1 MAGNSRLQI
10 KTLTMAFALLLSVPF
25 PVQFVSAGTVW
36 SEGPQEFSHGE
47 MEDLDL
53 GHEGLSLNISAMQS
67 TGKWTN
73 LSPQNPPKDRHGC
86 AMDLDS
92 RLGKAVM
99 FGGYN
104 YKNNWFLGDTW
115 TYDLETNTWTV
126 QYPADSPPIRESSAM
141 VYASSSREFVLFGGF
156 GQRIWDDTWTY
167 SLGTNAWTNQ
177 QPATH
182 PEARGNPGMDYDSA
196 RDKVVLFG
204 GLNGFDSFGDTW
216 TYDTSTNTWM
226 NMGPSSSPQARWG
239 HGMVYDSAHRK
250 SILFGG
256 KTGDEFLNDT
266 WTYDLA
272 ANKWTE
278 MNPPDA
284 PSPRCELNM
293 AYDSARSEAVLFAG
307 NRDVNAILSDT
318 WTYNLTTN
326 RWTNMTPA
334 ASPPARG
341 ECGMAYFS
349 NNDAVVIFS
358 GYTAQDTL
366 DDTWKLKFFNG
377 TAPAWGTFTSAPH
390 DTGGQAYF
398 GTMSWDAAIPPASK
412 LSFQFRSADTEENL
426 ALSDFF
432 GPDGTPGSF
441 YQTSGQALN
450 STNNGTRWFQY
461 RAYFSTDDLAVTPL
475 LRGVTIRYNL
485 IHELTL
491 LSPAGGENWTGLQ
504 TISWTASDKDND
516 TPSFDIF
523 LEDGVNSVTLAW
535 GLPAGTSNLSWNAS
549 MFPNGTYRIRIIAR
563 DNNASIPL
571 TVSAISGDFTIY
583 HPPPSPPPNRP
594 PHVILVSPPNNSVV
608 NTTSVRLEWV
618 GTDPDGDP
626 LAFGVSYSVHPAPEP
641 RIFEN
646 TSSVQ
651 LLDIA
656 GLADNTTYSWTVN
669 ANDGKTNQTDVPVDV
684 WSFTVKLPP
693 VVPPPVNHPPR
704 ITSTP
709 PANATEDEP
718 YIYNVTASDPDNDP
732 LTFMLVNPV
741 EGMAIDPVSGKLSWT
756 PASVQTLS
764 IKVAVSDGRGGF
776 DEQTYDLTV
785 LRYPPICLITFP
797 AEGATVSGAINITGV
812 AAKGF
817 RPLQKVE
824 VRIDAGDWALAQH
837 LDNWILS
844 LDTRTLTNGLHTIQA
859 RAFDGR
865 YYSENATVTI
875 TVDNVTPKRPR
886 PEDDSF
892 AGDLCPLFILI
903 FIIAIVG
910 GIIAIYYRNRKTK

>member
-10 KTLTMAFALLLSVPF
+10 KTLTTAFVLLLSVPF

-36 SEGPQEFSHGE
+36 SESPQEFADGE
-47 MEDLDL
+47 MENLDL
-53 GHEGLSLNISAMQS
+53 GPEGLSLNISAMQS

-73 LSPQNPPKDRHGC
+73 LSPPNPPKGRHGC
-86 AMDLDS
+86 AMDYDS
-92 RLGKAVM
+92 RLGKVVM
-99 FGGYN
+99 FGGYE
-104 YKNNWFLGDTW
+104 YKTYWYLGDTW
-115 TYDLETNTWTV
+115 TYDLDTNIWTF
-126 QYPADSPPIRESSAM
+126 QSPADSPPIRESSAM
-141 VYASSSREFVLFGGF
+141 AYDSSSREFVLFGGF
-156 GQRIWDDTWTY
+156 GQCIWGDIWTY
-167 SLGTNAWTNQ
+167 DLGANTWNNPEPVAR
-177 QPATH
+177 
-182 PEARGNPGMDYDSA
+182 PEARGNPGMAYDSG
-196 RDKVVLFG
+196 RDRIVLFG
-204 GLNGFDSFGDTW
+204 GLNGFNSFEDTW

-226 NMGPSSSPQARWG
+226 NMNPSTSPQARWG

-272 ANKWTE
+272 ANKWTL
-278 MNPPDA
+278 MNPQVA
-284 PSPRCELNM
+284 PSPRCELTM
-293 AYDSARSEAVLFAG
+293 AFDNIRGEAVLFGG

-341 ECGMAYFS
+341 ECGMAYYGK
-349 NNDAVVIFS
+349 NNAVVIFS

-366 DDTWKLKFFNG
+366 DDTWKLTFYNG

-426 ALSDFF
+426 ALTDFA
-432 GPDGTPGSF
+432 GPDGTPSSF
-441 YQTSGQALN
+441 YQASGQALN

-461 RAYFSTDDLAVTPL
+461 RAHFSTDDLAVTPL
-475 LRGVTIRYNL
+475 LRGVTIRDNL

-516 TPSFDIF
+516 TLSFDIF
-523 LEDGVNSVTLAW
+523 LDDGVNSVTLAR

-571 TVSAISGDFTIY
+571 TVTAISGDFTIY
-583 HPPPSPPPNRP
+583 HPPPPPPPNRP
-594 PHVILVSPPNNSVV
+594 PHVILVSPLNNSVV
-608 NTTSVRLEWV
+608 DTTSVRLEWV

-626 LAFGVSYSVHPAPEP
+626 LAFGFSCSVEPAPP
-641 RIFEN
+641 ARIF
-646 TSSVQ
+646 TDVSSAQ
-651 LLDIA
+651 SFDLA
-656 GLADNTTYSWTVN
+656 GLADNTTYFWTVS
-669 ANDGKTNQTDVPVDV
+669 ADDGKTNQTDVPVDV

-709 PANATEDEP
+709 PANATEGEL
-718 YIYNVTASDPDNDP
+718 YIYNVTAADPDNDS
-732 LTFMLVNPV
+732 LTFLLVNPV
-741 EGMAIDPVSGKLSWT
+741 QGMAIDPVSGKLSWT
-756 PASVQTLS
+756 PTSVQILS

-785 LRYPPICLITFP
+785 LRYPPICSITFP
-797 AEGATVSGAINITGV
+797 AEGATVSGTINITGL

-824 VRIDAGDWALAQH
+824 VRIDGGDWTEAIQP
-837 LDNWILS
+837 DNWRLP
-844 LDTRTLTNGLHTIQA
+844 LNTRTLANGLHTIQA

-875 TVDNVTPKRPR
+875 TVDNAAPKRPR
-886 PEDDSF
+886 PENVSF
-892 AGDLCPLFILI
+892 AGNMCPLFI
-903 FIIAIVG
+903 FIIILAIVG
-910 GIIAIYYRNRKTK
+910 GIIAVYYRNRRAR